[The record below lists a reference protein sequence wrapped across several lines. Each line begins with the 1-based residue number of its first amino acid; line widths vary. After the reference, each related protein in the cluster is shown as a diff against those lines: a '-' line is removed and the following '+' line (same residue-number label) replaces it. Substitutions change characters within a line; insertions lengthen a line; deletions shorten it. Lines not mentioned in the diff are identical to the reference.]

1 MTPAPRSADRA
12 ALAAVAAVA
21 VVVGLLAVAT
31 GSAVLAVVA
40 GAASVVAGVL
50 GLRVARTR
58 PTVRSAGTGQARP
71 EQPTEDSS
79 GGPIPLPAVPRP
91 AAPPADGPPP
101 GPYAAPGLLTE
112 EFFLTTL
119 QGRVAVARRALR
131 PLSLVYFEVL
141 ELAESSGKR
150 PVARQVVAETIRST
164 LREADSAGVVG
175 VDGYACVLEDTDT
188 DGAVW
193 TAERI
198 RRNLAD
204 ADPGRRFRAGIASYP
219 NHGLDVTELQAKARL
234 ALDAAR
240 DWSRDRIE
248 VATATG

>member
-1 MTPAPRSADRA
+1 MIPTPRSVDRT
-12 ALAAVAAVA
+12 ALAVVAAVA

-31 GSAVLAVVA
+31 SSAVLAVVA
-40 GAASVVAGVL
+40 GAASVGAGVL

-58 PTVRSAGTGQARP
+58 PAGRSADVTPGRP
-71 EQPTEDSS
+71 EPPTEPPSA
-79 GGPIPLPAVPRP
+79 GPIPLPAVARP
-91 AAPPADGPPP
+91 ANPPADEPPS
-101 GPYAAPGLLTE
+101 GPYAVPGLFTE

-175 VDGYACVLEDTDT
+175 ADCYACVLEDTDT

-198 RRNLAD
+198 RRTLAD

-219 NHGLDVTELQAKARL
+219 HHGLDGAELQAKARS

-248 VATATG
+248 VATSSS